1 MRRQQLRQPLRLAG
15 AALAAVTLLLSTPAW
30 AGSAESTPAGPTPA
44 ASPATS
50 TVQAADTARPT
61 PMQHGP
67 MMELSEHWKQMDA
80 RLDRLVEQMNRA
92 TGAAKVDAMAAVI
105 SELVSQREQMHRMLG
120 QMRRDARMH
129 GMTQPAHNDMM
140 ERGGL
145 GAAPSGSAADAAR
158 MCVRPAPQ
166 VSASSASGSSS

>member
-1 MRRQQLRQPLRLAG
+1 
-15 AALAAVTLLLSTPAW
+15 
-30 AGSAESTPAGPTPA
+30 
-44 ASPATS
+44 
-50 TVQAADTARPT
+50 
-61 PMQHGP
+61 MQHGP

-129 GMTQPAHNDMM
+129 GMTQPAHNDTM

-145 GAAPSGSAADAAR
+145 GGAPSGSPADAAR
-158 MCVRPAPQ
+158 MCVRPTPQ